1 MATMPSRGETAPRA
15 IASILPQIDRLWLFL
30 DRFDV
35 VPAYAEHARIRVLRT
50 DEIGD
55 VRANGKL
62 AGVAR
67 ETTAP
72 CTFFSVDDDVE
83 YPTDY
88 CDTLEAHL
96 ERYGGRAAV
105 GVHAAIFKAPVASY
119 VRDMTVM
126 HRRASLDVATEVDL
140 LGTDSTAFRT
150 STLHFDVREW
160 EHVNVVDLSFA
171 LLARRDAVPLV
182 AIPRTKGWVQPLA
195 ERQVDSIWLGVKR
208 DDTEQ
213 TALAQGLVALPRP
226 CLDSPELAV
235 AGISLGRT

>member
-1 MATMPSRGETAPRA
+1 MATMPSRSDTAPRA
-15 IASILPQIDRLWLFL
+15 IASILPQVDRLWLFL
-30 DRFDV
+30 DRFDA

-50 DEIGD
+50 DGVGD
-55 VRANGKL
+55 IRANGKL
-62 AGVAR
+62 AGVAH
-67 ETTAP
+67 EPSAS

-83 YPTDY
+83 YPADY
-88 CDTLEAHL
+88 CDVLEAHL
-96 ERYGGRAAV
+96 EQYAGRAAV
-105 GVHAAIFKAPVASY
+105 GVHAAIFQPPVASY
-119 VRDMTVM
+119 VHDMSVM

-160 EHVNVVDLSFA
+160 KRINVVDLSFA

-182 AIPRTKGWVQPLA
+182 AIPRAKGWVQPLA

-213 TALAQGLVALPRP
+213 TALAQELVTLPRP
-226 CLDSPELAV
+226 CLGHPEMAV
-235 AGISLGRT
+235 AGVSLGRT